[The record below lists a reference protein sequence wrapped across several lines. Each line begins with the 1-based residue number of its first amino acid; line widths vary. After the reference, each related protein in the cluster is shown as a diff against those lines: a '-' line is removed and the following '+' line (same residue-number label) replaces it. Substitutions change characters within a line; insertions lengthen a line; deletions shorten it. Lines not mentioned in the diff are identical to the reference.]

1 MRTLEITKM
10 NNIESEIME
19 ELYSLIPL
27 PKEKADLFIKN
38 CLDKSINLHYEEYMP
53 NDVAELAKMLKEKGF
68 KNILDWC
75 FSWADTNEG
84 PDFWNDLSDADEGSD
99 FWNDLDLD
107 PKFKIGDKVK
117 KPKGYAFDGI
127 IVSIFQTT
135 KGETRIVAE
144 LENNG
149 MLHIFNENQLELR

>member
-1 MRTLEITKM
+1 MRTLETTKM

-27 PKEKADLFIKN
+27 PKEKADLFIDN
-38 CLDKSINLHYEEYMP
+38 CLNKDINLHYEEYMP

-84 PDFWNDLSDADEGSD
+84 PDFWNDLSDSD
-99 FWNDLDLD
+99 
-107 PKFKIGDKVK
+107 PQKFKVGDKVK
-117 KPKGYAFDGI
+117 KPKGYSFDGI

-135 KGETRIVAE
+135 GGETRIVAE

>member
-1 MRTLEITKM
+1 M
-10 NNIESEIME
+10 NNNENGIM

-38 CLDKSINLHYEEYMP
+38 CLDKSINLHYEGYMP
-53 NDVAELAKMLKEKGF
+53 NDVAELTEMLKEKGF
-68 KNILDWC
+68 KNILFRC
-75 FSWADTNEG
+75 FSWYDTN
-84 PDFWNDLSDADEGSD
+84 EGSD
-99 FWNDLDLD
+99 FWNDLSDSD
-107 PKFKIGDKVK
+107 PQKFKVGDKVRK
-117 KPKGYAFDGI
+117 SKGYAFDGI

>member
-1 MRTLEITKM
+1 MRTLETTKM
-10 NNIESEIME
+10 NNNESEIME

-27 PKEKADLFIKN
+27 PKEKADLFIDN
-38 CLDKSINLHYEEYMP
+38 CLNKDINLHYEEYMP

-84 PDFWNDLSDADEGSD
+84 PDFWNDLSDSD
-99 FWNDLDLD
+99 
-107 PKFKIGDKVK
+107 PQKFKVGDKVK

>member
-1 MRTLEITKM
+1 M

-27 PKEKADLFIKN
+27 SKEKADLFINN
-38 CLDKSINLHYEEYMP
+38 CLNKDINMECDSMP
-53 NDVAELAKMLKEKGF
+53 DDITQLTEIIKEKGF
-68 KNILDWC
+68 KKTLEGTFYW
-75 FSWADTNEG
+75 SETNEKYE
-84 PDFWNDLSDADEGSD
+84 FWH
-99 FWNDLDLD
+99 
-107 PKFKIGDKVK
+107 KIYYSLPLEIGEKVK

>member
-1 MRTLEITKM
+1 MRTLETTKM

-38 CLDKSINLHYEEYMP
+38 CLDKSINLHYEGYMP
-53 NDVAELAKMLKEKGF
+53 RNAAELTEMLKEKGF

-75 FSWADTNEG
+75 FSW
-84 PDFWNDLSDADEGSD
+84 SDADEGSD

-135 KGETRIVAE
+135 GGETRIVAE

>member
-1 MRTLEITKM
+1 M
-10 NNIESEIME
+10 NNNENGVTE

-38 CLDKSINLHYEEYMP
+38 CLNKSINLQYEGYMP
-53 NDVAELAKMLKEKGF
+53 NDIAELAGIIKEEGF
-68 KNILDWC
+68 KNILNWC
-75 FSWADTNEG
+75 FDWSNTSEG
-84 PDFWNDLSDADEGSD
+84 CDFWSDLYYSVVHYNELMAAS
-99 FWNDLDLD
+99 
-107 PKFKIGDKVK
+107 KFKIGDKIK

-135 KGETRIVAE
+135 KGENRIVAE

>member
-1 MRTLEITKM
+1 M
-10 NNIESEIME
+10 NNNENGVM

-38 CLDKSINLHYEEYMP
+38 CLDKSINLHYEGYMP
-53 NDVAELAKMLKEKGF
+53 RNAAELTEMLKEKGF

-75 FSWADTNEG
+75 FSW
-84 PDFWNDLSDADEGSD
+84 SDADEGCD
-99 FWNDLDLD
+99 FWSDLYYSVVHYNELMAAS
-107 PKFKIGDKVK
+107 KFKIGDKIK

-135 KGETRIVAE
+135 KGENRIVAE

>member
-1 MRTLEITKM
+1 MRTLETTKM

-27 PKEKADLFIKN
+27 PKEKADLFIDN
-38 CLDKSINLHYEEYMP
+38 CLNKDINLHYEGYMP

-84 PDFWNDLSDADEGSD
+84 PDFWNDLSDSD
-99 FWNDLDLD
+99 
-107 PKFKIGDKVK
+107 PQKFKVGDKVK

>member
-1 MRTLEITKM
+1 M
-10 NNIESEIME
+10 NNIENDIME

-27 PKEKADLFIKN
+27 PKGKADLFINN
-38 CLDKSINLHYEEYMP
+38 CLNKSINLQYEGYMP
-53 NDVAELAKMLKEKGF
+53 NDIAELAEMLKEKGF

-75 FSWADTNEG
+75 FSWADTNEE
-84 PDFWNDLSDADEGSD
+84 PDFWYDLSNSD
-99 FWNDLDLD
+99 FSDCSGN
-107 PKFKIGDKVK
+107 PQKFKVGDKVRK
-117 KPKGYAFDGI
+117 SKGYAFDGI

>member
-1 MRTLEITKM
+1 MRTLETTKM
-10 NNIESEIME
+10 NNNENGVM

-84 PDFWNDLSDADEGSD
+84 PDFWNDLSDSDEGSD

-117 KPKGYAFDGI
+117 KPKGYSFDGI